1 MKLLTFLQQEDIEE
15 KGFKVGIYYWT
26 EDKINN
32 TELKYIRYSEYLAK
46 VKKLNAKI
54 KELKGVRND

>member
-15 KGFKVGIYYWT
+15 EGFKVGIYYWT
-26 EDKINN
+26 DDKINN
-32 TELKYIRYSEYLAK
+32 TEHKYIRYSEYLAK

>member
-15 KGFKVGIYYWT
+15 EGFKVGIYYWT
-26 EDKINN
+26 DDKINN

-54 KELKGVRND
+54 KELKGGKK